1 MKRMNLNNRR
11 INSSIFSFF
20 FWKKFLGV
28 NWNKIT
34 HTDSIFVAED
44 ETTDKED
51 IENVTEFVT
60 RENFNETATV
70 ESLAEDNITTED
82 VIEEFTNEIVAH
94 IAQATTET
102 LILNNQS
109 LAVNESINDLPMT
122 SMTNDTNKDDFFETA
137 NDTSIILDEL
147 EADLE
152 EEIKTEIMDEKQKA
166 EDLKEEE
173 EKLEIVEQALEEEL
187 EYLENNNE
195 TVIAIDNTND
205 FKEEVINQAEA
216 NNTANATLDD
226 SQKMSETKAEEMEK
240 VMLDDFTKEKEVE
253 AELDAKDKEIEIMQ
267 DELEK
272 VIKEVEEEENVVR
285 RK

>member
-1 MKRMNLNNRR
+1 MELIEVKLL
-11 INSSIFSFF
+11 I
-20 FWKKFLGV
+20 
-28 NWNKIT
+28 KIA
-34 HTDSIFVAED
+34 IFVAED
-44 ETTDKED
+44 ETTDKD
-51 IENVTEFVT
+51 TRNVTEFVT
-60 RENFNETATV
+60 RENFNETVTV

-82 VIEEFTNEIVAH
+82 LIEEFTNEIVANV
-94 IAQATTET
+94 AQATTET

-122 SMTNDTNKDDFFETA
+122 SMTNETNKDDFFETA
-137 NDTSIILDEL
+137 NDTSIVLDEL

-166 EDLKEEE
+166 EDLKKEE

-187 EYLENNNE
+187 AYLENNNE

-205 FKEEVINQAEA
+205 LNEELLNQA
-216 NNTANATLDD
+216 NNTANAPLDD
-226 SQKMSETKAEEMEK
+226 SQKMSETKVEEMET

-253 AELDAKDKEIEIMQ
+253 AELGAKDEEIEIMQ

-272 VIKEVEEEENVVR
+272 VIKVVEEEENVAI

>member
-1 MKRMNLNNRR
+1 MELIEVKLL
-11 INSSIFSFF
+11 I
-20 FWKKFLGV
+20 
-28 NWNKIT
+28 KIA
-34 HTDSIFVAED
+34 IFVAED
-44 ETTDKED
+44 ETTDKD
-51 IENVTEFVT
+51 TRNVTEFVT
-60 RENFNETATV
+60 RENFNETVTV

-82 VIEEFTNEIVAH
+82 LIEEFTNEIVANV
-94 IAQATTET
+94 AQATTET

-122 SMTNDTNKDDFFETA
+122 SMTNETNKDDFFETA
-137 NDTSIILDEL
+137 NDTSIVLDEL

-187 EYLENNNE
+187 EYLESNNE
-195 TVIAIDNTND
+195 TVIAIDDSNND
-205 FKEEVINQAEA
+205 FNEEVINQAEA

-272 VIKEVEEEENVVR
+272 VIKEVEEEENVGR

>member
-1 MKRMNLNNRR
+1 MELIEVKLL
-11 INSSIFSFF
+11 I
-20 FWKKFLGV
+20 
-28 NWNKIT
+28 KIA
-34 HTDSIFVAED
+34 IFVAED
-44 ETTDKED
+44 ETTDKD
-51 IENVTEFVT
+51 TRNVTEFVT
-60 RENFNETATV
+60 RENFNETVTV

-82 VIEEFTNEIVAH
+82 LIEEFTNEIVANV
-94 IAQATTET
+94 AQATTET

-122 SMTNDTNKDDFFETA
+122 SMTNETNKDDFFETA

-187 EYLENNNE
+187 EYLESNNE

-205 FKEEVINQAEA
+205 FNEEVINQAEA

-226 SQKMSETKAEEMEK
+226 SQKMSETKAEEIEK

-272 VIKEVEEEENVVR
+272 VIKEVEEEENVGR

>member
-1 MKRMNLNNRR
+1 MELIEVKLL
-11 INSSIFSFF
+11 I
-20 FWKKFLGV
+20 
-28 NWNKIT
+28 KIAI
-34 HTDSIFVAED
+34 SVAED
-44 ETTDKED
+44 ETTDKD
-51 IENVTEFVT
+51 TRNVTEFVT
-60 RENFNETATV
+60 RENFNETVTV

-82 VIEEFTNEIVAH
+82 LIEEFTNEIVANV
-94 IAQATTET
+94 AQATTET

-122 SMTNDTNKDDFFETA
+122 SMTNETNKDDFFATA
-137 NDTSIILDEL
+137 NDTSIVLDEL

-187 EYLENNNE
+187 EYLESNNE

-205 FKEEVINQAEA
+205 FNEEVINQAEA

-226 SQKMSETKAEEMEK
+226 SQKMSETKAEEIEK

-272 VIKEVEEEENVVR
+272 VIKEVEEEENVGR